1 MSESKSNVSRS
12 DNNLVPKKERLQQS
26 PTRHSTYARKEMT
39 LPNVTEELAGC
50 IVYHR
55 KRR

>member
-1 MSESKSNVSRS
+1 MSESKSNVSPS

-39 LPNVTEELAGC
+39 LPNVTEELASC
-50 IVYHR
+50 IAYHR